1 MKLQLHWRG
10 ALRFAVLVVLLGAC
24 RKGTPEVP
32 NADADQGVLT
42 ALRPPVAFR
51 VREQA
56 KGQALGKGDSVDVMP
71 GANVITAA
79 GGHAG
84 LAWGDFLALELAS
97 GTDLLVS
104 MIQPGSQQ
112 ALFDQA
118 SGTIRYRLPGDTA
131 VRLKVQAATWM
142 TIEVGKAP
150 ADIVVSLMPGPDP
163 AVWVAVV
170 KGAADGLRGGDKL
183 RLKGGQVG
191 AFTAKGALPR
201 LMDVDREALSDW
213 YDDYAGGKNP
223 QGSPA
228 DFLFRCMP
236 GDGGVQLRQEP
247 EGSVI
252 GSTLAAG
259 TPLRVGGRSAD
270 AAWVFVMTEAGKDGW
285 AAAAD
290 LGCNGPLVDLAVG
303 DGRLTP
309 VATAPTEV
317 TPLPRP
323 LVTRSPTPP
332 RTPTASPT
340 PLGPIV
346 TLTADSLALTA
357 GECTNLHWTVKGARS
372 YSVNGSAR
380 GGEEGTEKV
389 CPKQNMTYTLTAVL
403 ADGSELTQ
411 EVRISVRAA
420 EATAVP
426 TASATKAQPT
436 SAATAAATATA
447 KPTAGP
453 TAEPTAISLPAD
465 TPQPTAAPTD
475 APTAEPQPSNTP

>member
-10 ALRFAVLVVLLGAC
+10 ALSFAVLVVLLGAC

-56 KGQALGKGDSVDVMP
+56 KGQDLGKGDSVDVMP

-104 MIQPGSQQ
+104 MIRPGSQQ

-131 VRLKVQAATWM
+131 VHFKVQAATWM

-170 KGAADGLRGGDKL
+170 KGAADGLRDGDKL

-213 YDDYAGGKNP
+213 YDDYAGGKDLE
-223 QGSPA
+223 GSPA
-228 DFLFRCMP
+228 DFLFRCTP
-236 GDGGVQLRQEP
+236 GDGGAQLRQEP
-247 EGSVI
+247 EGSVT

-259 TPLRVGGRSAD
+259 TSLRVGGRSAD
-270 AAWVFVMTEAGKDGW
+270 TAWVFVMTEAGKDGW

-290 LGCNGPLVDLAVG
+290 LSCNGPLVDLAMG
-303 DGRLTP
+303 DGRVTP
-309 VATAPTEV
+309 VATAPAPTA
-317 TPLPRP
+317 PSPASP
-323 LVTRSPTPP
+323 FPSAPVTRSPTPA
-332 RTPTASPT
+332 RTATASSTPLAPTA
-340 PLGPIV
+340 
-346 TLTADSLALTA
+346 TLTVAPITS
-357 GECTNLHWTVKGARS
+357 TV
-372 YSVNGSAR
+372 
-380 GGEEGTEKV
+380 
-389 CPKQNMTYTLTAVL
+389 
-403 ADGSELTQ
+403 
-411 EVRISVRAA
+411 
-420 EATAVP
+420 VP
-426 TASATKAQPT
+426 TASATRTLP
-436 SAATAAATATA
+436 TAAATATA

-453 TAEPTAISLPAD
+453 TAGPTQEPTAMSLPTD
-465 TPQPTAAPTD
+465 PPQPTVAPTD
-475 APTAEPQPSNTP
+475 VPTAEPQASSTP